1 MNSFH
6 SNIAGAAVR
15 FHDLPGQGMPVVFVH
30 GLGCASSYEYPRIVA
45 DDAFCNRRALLID
58 LPGSGYSD
66 KPADYPFT
74 VSAQAQVVAELLTGL
89 RIDDCYLYGHSMG
102 GSIAIEAA
110 HLLGHRVR
118 ALAVSEPNF
127 YPGGGMFSRK
137 IAAQTEAEFIAS
149 GFTRLVATETTPWAG
164 CVQNTAPWALWRA
177 AKSLVDGVSPDWM
190 SRFLALKCAKA
201 LIYGAHS
208 LPASD
213 ADEVAAAGIP
223 LHIIPDAGHCMSWEN
238 PAQLATSLD
247 AIFTA
252 TQNKHFG
259 PQAEV

>member
-1 MNSFH
+1 MKSFY
-6 SNIAGAAVR
+6 SIIAGATVR
-15 FHDLPGQGMPVVFVH
+15 FHDLPGQGVPVVFIH

-45 DDAFCNRRALLID
+45 DEAFRNRRALLID

-66 KPADYPFT
+66 KPADYSFS
-74 VSAQAQVVAELLTGL
+74 VSAQAQVIAELLTHL
-89 RIDDCYLYGHSMG
+89 HIDDCYLYGHSMG

-110 HLLGHRVR
+110 QLLGHRVR
-118 ALAVSEPNF
+118 TLVVSEPNF
-127 YPGGGMFSRK
+127 YPGGGMFSCK
-137 IAAQTEAEFIAS
+137 IVEQTEAAFIAT
-149 GFTRLVATETTPWAG
+149 GFTRLVAAETTPWAG

-238 PAQLATSLD
+238 PSLLAESLD
-247 AIFTA
+247 AIFSA
-252 TQNKHFG
+252 TQNKHSG
-259 PQAEV
+259 P

>member
-1 MNSFH
+1 MKHFNSM
-6 SNIAGAAVR
+6 IAGATVR
-15 FHDLPGQGMPVVFVH
+15 FHDLPGQGIPVVFIH

-45 DDAFCNRRALLID
+45 DDAFRNRRALLID

-66 KPADYPFT
+66 KPADYSFT

-89 RIDDCYLYGHSMG
+89 HIEACYLYGHSMG

-118 ALAVSEPNF
+118 TLAVSEPNF

-137 IAAQTEAEFIAS
+137 IAAQTESEFIAS
-149 GFTRLVATETTPWAG
+149 GFAQLIAAETTPWKG

-190 SRFLALKCAKA
+190 SRFLALRCEKA
-201 LIYGAHS
+201 LIYGAYS

-223 LHIIPDAGHCMSWEN
+223 LRIISDAGHCMSWEN
-238 PAQLATSLD
+238 PSQLAKSLD
-247 AIFTA
+247 AIFSETR
-252 TQNKHFG
+252 NKHAMSVG
-259 PQAEV
+259 V